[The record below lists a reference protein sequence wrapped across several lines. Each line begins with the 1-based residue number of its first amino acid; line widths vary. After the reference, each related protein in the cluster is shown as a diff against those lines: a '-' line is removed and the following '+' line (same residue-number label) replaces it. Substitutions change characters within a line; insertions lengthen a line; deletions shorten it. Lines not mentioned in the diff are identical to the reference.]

1 MIEKSLILGLL
12 LTPLSLLAVND
23 PGSSEINE
31 KLDVV
36 EAIIAETETQTA
48 ACQMH
53 SAWHFPVELYGYLD
67 IARKY
72 ADNAKKTKNL
82 RKMQENL
89 QSILAIVDECINGK
103 EGYWSGNWNDVW
115 VDPTPGVPDC
125 ALDSFVKMK
134 KELETEIK
142 KFL

>member
-1 MIEKSLILGLL
+1 MIVKSMILGLL
-12 LTPLSLLAVND
+12 FTPLSLLAVDD
-23 PGSSEINE
+23 PGNSKINE

-36 EAIIAETETQTA
+36 ETIIAEAEAQTA
-48 ACQMH
+48 GCQMH
-53 SAWHFPVELYGYLD
+53 SFWHFPVELYGYLN
-67 IARKY
+67 IARRY
-72 ADNAKKTKNL
+72 ADNARKSKNL

-89 QSILAIVDECINGK
+89 QCILAIVDESISGK

-115 VDPTPGVPDC
+115 VDPTPCVPDC